1 MASYAPLF
9 SYLLSHIE
17 RNFNL
22 TQFLFFSA
30 IKLNNS
36 HNQIDKF
43 TPTSPLFSYNNKIYQ
58 LLYFLFCITHST
70 KPQTQTLT

>member
-43 TPTSPLFSYNNKIYQ
+43 TPTS
-58 LLYFLFCITHST
+58 LLLQQQNLSIIIFPFLYHS
-70 KPQTQTLT
+70 LY

>member
-43 TPTSPLFSYNNKIYQ
+43 TPTSPP
-58 LLYFLFCITHST
+58 LLLQQQNLSIIIFPFLYHS
-70 KPQTQTLT
+70 LY